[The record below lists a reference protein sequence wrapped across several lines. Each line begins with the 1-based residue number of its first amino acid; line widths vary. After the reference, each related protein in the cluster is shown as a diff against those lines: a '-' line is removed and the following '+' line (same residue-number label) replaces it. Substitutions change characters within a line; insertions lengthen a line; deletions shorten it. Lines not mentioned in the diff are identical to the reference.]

1 MKDIEYF
8 KNKIMQGDCLKI
20 IKNIPPNSIDTILTD
35 PPYGLEFMN
44 KKWDKF
50 PLQDRGKRLT
60 GSGKPTEARGFAK
73 NVAYGYSKESLS
85 AYQEFSYKWAKEALR
100 VAKPGTTLLCFGS
113 PRTYHRMACGIEDA
127 GWIIKDCI
135 MWIYGSGFPK
145 ASDMAKNLDK
155 IAGKEIENKSEFTEF
170 SKQTDTTKHIKR
182 YKRCKE
188 CGKLLYGQDPCK
200 CEWRDYKGQSEEAKL
215 WKGYKSHGLKP
226 AYEPILIAMKP
237 NEGSY
242 AENALKYGVAGLNID
257 GGRIPINKEKE
268 KDSRVGTDRV
278 RGDKRGLKSKSIFG
292 CTEKGVQMYKEEGR
306 YPANVILECTCDKVK
321 KGKDEKVSIH
331 DAPKGTFAG
340 GEQNRGSIKNY
351 RERKVGETIIH
362 TNPECPCY
370 MLDKQSGDRKGW
382 SSQKHNKFNPYSGNA
397 LLKSG
402 TQREGFYE
410 GFNDIGG
417 ASRFFYCAKASKAE
431 RNMGCEGLEKK
442 HKRRDDGQ
450 PYGMNTNKFRPNG
463 TERKEVKSQTN
474 FHPTV
479 KPLALME
486 YLCLLT
492 KIPTGGIVL
501 DPFAGSGTTG
511 IACKK
516 IGRDYILIEK
526 EEGYC
531 EIAKRRIKVQMKPL
545 F

>member
-1 MKDIEYF
+1 MEWINE
-8 KNKIMQGDCLKI
+8 I
-20 IKNIPPNSIDTILTD
+20 IKGDVLEILPKMPSDFVDSIITD

-127 GWIIKDCI
+127 GWTIKDCI

-145 ASDMAKNLDK
+145 ATDISKRLDK
-155 IAGKEIENKSEFTEF
+155 KAGKEIENKSEFTEF

-188 CGKLLYGQDPCK
+188 CGKLLYGQDPCR
-200 CEWRDYKGQSEEAKL
+200 CEWRDYKGQSKEAKL

-226 AYEPILIAMKP
+226 AYEPILVAMKP
-237 NEGSY
+237 NEGDY
-242 AENALKYGVAGLNID
+242 AGNALKYGVAGLNID
-257 GGRIPINKEKE
+257 GGRIGTEIIN
-268 KDSRVGTDRV
+268 TH
-278 RGDKRGLKSKSIFG
+278 
-292 CTEKGVQMYKEEGR
+292 
-306 YPANVILECTCDKVK
+306 N
-321 KGKDEKVSIH
+321 
-331 DAPKGTFAG
+331 APKGTFAG
-340 GEQNRGSIKNY
+340 GEQDRGSDTNSYKKHQGRYPAN
-351 RERKVGETIIH
+351 IILDK
-362 TNPECPCY
+362 ESAK
-370 MLDKQSGDRKGW
+370 MLDEQAPQTGAFAPVKSGQKGFGGKIYGKYKQSGDDGE
-382 SSQKHNKFNPYSGNA
+382 
-397 LLKSG
+397 
-402 TQREGFYE
+402 TFYKDGLE
-410 GFNDIGG
+410 G

-431 RNMGCEGLEKK
+431 RNMGCEGLKNKK
-442 HKRRDDGQ
+442 FTAGNYSQSPLCKDCGK
-450 PYGMNTNKFRPNG
+450 TLNG
-463 TERKEVKSQTN
+463 INDHSKCSGEVEYREMKSKN
-474 FHPTV
+474 IGNNHPTV

-492 KIPTGGIVL
+492 KTPTGGIVL

-516 IGRDYILIEK
+516 IGRDYILIERD
-526 EEGYC
+526 ESYC
-531 EIAKRRIKVQMKPL
+531 EIARRRIKAQMKPL

>member
-1 MKDIEYF
+1 MEWINE
-8 KNKIMQGDCLKI
+8 I
-20 IKNIPPNSIDTILTD
+20 IKGDVLEILPKMPSDFVDSIITD

-145 ASDMAKNLDK
+145 AADIALQLDK
-155 IAGKEIENKSEFTEF
+155 KAGLQGQRGIGGFNTGGLQEQQNRKA
-170 SKQTDTTKHIKR
+170 
-182 YKRCKE
+182 
-188 CGKLLYGQDPCK
+188 KL
-200 CEWRDYKGQSEEAKL
+200 YKGSTTDGSKLKAYNEPKSKEAKL
-215 WKGYKSHGLKP
+215 WNGWKSHGLKP
-226 AYEPILIAMKP
+226 AYEPILVAMKP

-242 AENALKYGVAGLNID
+242 AENALKHGVAGLNID
-257 GGRIPINKEKE
+257 GGRIGAETISTHN
-268 KDSRVGTDRV
+268 
-278 RGDKRGLKSKSIFG
+278 
-292 CTEKGVQMYKEEGR
+292 
-306 YPANVILECTCDKVK
+306 
-321 KGKDEKVSIH
+321 
-331 DAPKGTFAG
+331 APKGTFAG
-340 GEQNRGSIKNY
+340 GEQDRGSDTNSYKKHQGRYPANILLDEEAAKILDQQG
-351 RERKVGETIIH
+351 GE
-362 TNPECPCY
+362 
-370 MLDKQSGDRKGW
+370 
-382 SSQKHNKFNPYSGNA
+382 
-397 LLKSG
+397 LKSG
-402 TQREGFYE
+402 DLLPGHKRGDGTGNSFMGGGGIVKGKY
-410 GFNDIGG
+410 GGDKGG
-417 ASRFFYCAKASKAE
+417 ASRFFYCAKASKSE
-431 RNMGCEGLEKK
+431 RNMGCEGFKK
-442 HKRRDDGQ
+442 GKPVRWNKAGKW
-450 PYGMNTNKFRPNG
+450 TNDTTPAQN
-463 TERKEVKSQTN
+463 N
-474 FHPTV
+474 HPTV
-479 KPLALME
+479 KPLKLME

-492 KIPTGGIVL
+492 KTPTRGIVL

-531 EIAKRRIKVQMKPL
+531 EIARRRIKAQMKPL